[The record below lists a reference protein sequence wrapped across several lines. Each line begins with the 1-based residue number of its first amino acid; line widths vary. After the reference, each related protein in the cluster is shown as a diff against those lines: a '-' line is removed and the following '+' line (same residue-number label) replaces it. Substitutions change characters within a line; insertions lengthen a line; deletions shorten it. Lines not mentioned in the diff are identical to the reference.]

1 MIRFH
6 IKRKRSAVPNCVDGW
21 LYFSLWFLTSV
32 NNSLILPG
40 AQVCASGNVGVG
52 VVGLGEF

>member
-6 IKRKRSAVPNCVDGW
+6 IKRKRSVPNCVDGW

-40 AQVCASGNVGVG
+40 AQICASGNVGVG